1 MWLVRAVKRVMGR
14 QGNGEEV
21 WKQSAMRKRC
31 RDRMTEGKR
40 EGSEGRKVEKKVK
53 VGGPQR

>member
-1 MWLVRAVKRVMGR
+1 MVSQGRKACDGR

-31 RDRMTEGKR
+31 RDRMTEER
-40 EGSEGRKVEKKVK
+40 EGSEGRKVEKKV
-53 VGGPQR
+53 